1 MNGLFDMVVGHSIM
15 RWLEHITITKLINLV
30 GPMHS
35 IKIIFVAKLHFLN
48 NFKFYIY
55 IYISICLKL

>member
-35 IKIIFVAKLHFLN
+35 IHIDMSKIIRNFVNIIIF
-48 NFKFYIY
+48 IT
-55 IYISICLKL
+55 I